1 MNGRL
6 SDKYTYLTFWSEE
19 DGEYVSTVVEFP
31 SLSWMDEDAERS
43 RAGLQ
48 SVVSEVIADMEQTG
62 ESVPQPLGEREYS
75 GRFNVRVSSSL
86 HRRLAMDAAREGVSL
101 NAWVTQKLASS

>member
-1 MNGRL
+1 MVARL
-6 SDKYTYLTFWSEE
+6 SDKYTYQTFWSEE

-31 SLSWMDEDAERS
+31 SLSWMDEDAEKS
-43 RAGLQ
+43 LSGLR
-48 SVVSEVIADMEQTG
+48 SVVQDVIDDMKQTG
-62 ESVPQPLGEREYS
+62 EEIPQPFGQREYS

-101 NAWVTQKLASS
+101 NAWVTQKLASL